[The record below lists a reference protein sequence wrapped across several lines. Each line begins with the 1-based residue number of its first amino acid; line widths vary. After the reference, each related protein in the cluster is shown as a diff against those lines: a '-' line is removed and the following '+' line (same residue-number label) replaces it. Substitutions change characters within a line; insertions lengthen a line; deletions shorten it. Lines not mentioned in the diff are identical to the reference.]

1 MLNDEIESL
10 IRKEFK
16 ILLKKCYTLDNLA
29 ILERFEPGFI
39 NDNMDN
45 IIEEINELTSL
56 HFEDIQNEINYILER
71 IK

>member
-1 MLNDEIESL
+1 MINDEIESL

-16 ILLKKCYTLDNLA
+16 ILLKECYTLDNLA